1 MIEALP
7 KKVAKMIHVVATE
20 TSLTLRRP
28 PKTQWLNLISG
39 CFGMWLAVRWIMVGT
54 VLHRTGFTVAGA
66 IFALFDLVLLST
78 TLSVWR
84 ASVVLD
90 RVSDQIL
97 DKGKVVG
104 ALSAL
109 DRFEV
114 SEKSG
119 VVKIVA
125 RFTDGSE
132 AALAPLLLG
141 FTRRDDAES
150 VVRLL
155 QGFAGRRRDSAEPQQ
170 PWALTSQ

>member
-7 KKVAKMIHVVATE
+7 KKVAKMVQVDPTE

-39 CFGMWLAVRWIMVGT
+39 GFGMWLAVRWIMVGT
-54 VLHRTGFTVAGA
+54 VLHRTGFTVAGV
-66 IFALFDLVLLST
+66 IFALFDLILLGT

-90 RVSDQIL
+90 RAGDQIL
-97 DKGKVVG
+97 DKGKTVG

-109 DRFEV
+109 DRFEA

-119 VVKIVA
+119 VIKIVA
-125 RFTDGSE
+125 RFTDGRAE
-132 AALAPLLLG
+132 PLAPLLLG

-155 QGFAGRRRDSAEPQQ
+155 QEYAGRGSDSAEPQQ
-170 PWALTSQ
+170 PWALTSG